1 MNREVNLRR
10 RSMLSGVAAGL
21 GVLASPAVL
30 RAQTPMVM
38 KIGTPTLN
46 DAQHEWMR
54 IFAREVEMH
63 SNGQIKPELY
73 PASQLGSAP
82 RMIEGTQFGSIQCL
96 VLPPEFLSGV
106 DSRYEVLGAPGLFQD
121 LAHTNRGLQSP
132 EFNRAFLAL
141 GANRGLKGIGLFVN
155 AMMSMNSRNPVEKLA
170 DIRGQKVRVLASA
183 MQTEQIRRLG
193 GTAVPMPLGEVMP
206 ALQQGTIDGVLGSLP
221 VLAAMRFYDSA
232 KHVLRTEHAS
242 ITVVSAVSKLWYDKL
257 PKPLQTVIDQAGQK
271 ASVDVYD
278 WAAKFNVQQEQVWK
292 TNGGTVA
299 TLSKAEHDSLMEMMR
314 PIGAEVSSRRADV
327 KALYD
332 LLTRTATATA
342 TA

>member
-257 PKPLQTVIDQAGQK
+257 PKPLQTVIDNAGQK

-278 WAAKFNVQQEQVWK
+278 WTAKFNEDQERVWK
-292 TNGGTVA
+292 ANGGTVT
-299 TLSKAEHDSLMEMMR
+299 TLSKTEHDTLMEMMR

-342 TA
+342 